1 MDSFLKEKLDEFIS
15 LFLEQ
20 KEVKQYFA
28 LKEEIE
34 NSNELN
40 ELKKKIVEA
49 KKSLALSF
57 GSNNYEE
64 KKKEYLDLQA
74 EYDSSPLIV
83 NFKMIKEEVEYLLK
97 EFEDKLKLSR

>member
-28 LKEEIE
+28 LKDEIE
-34 NSNELN
+34 NSNELRSLSN
-40 ELKKKIVEA
+40 KIVEA